1 MRYPLV
7 IKDGTLVTATASFP
21 ADIAV
26 DGEQIVAIG
35 RNLAG
40 EREIDATG
48 KLVTPGAVDIHVHH
62 EMALGNG
69 VVSADDFFTGTRA
82 AALGGT
88 TAIVDFVEPHP
99 EQSLLDGL
107 VERRAA
113 ADPKVVI
120 DYGLHMTISPREIA
134 KLDQCRAVVEAGCA
148 TFKLYMAYGFRL
160 HDGELL
166 QALQAIKTAGA
177 LPVVHAE
184 NWDVINALIDQNLA
198 AGRTTPHWHPR
209 SRPALTEG
217 EAAGRLIDLAELAGV
232 PVHIF
237 HVSCQEVV
245 QRITAARA
253 RGLPV
258 TGETCPQ
265 YLFLTWDAYDA
276 PGVQGALPVCSPPI
290 RGRAQQQA
298 LWQALAHGHLQ
309 VVTTDHCP
317 FVRADKAMGLG
328 NFRQIPGG
336 VPSIEMRFAGLY
348 QGVVRGLYSA
358 CRWVELCCTAPA
370 RLAGFQRKGDLAI
383 GYDADLVIFDP
394 QRQVTLSPATL
405 HERCDWTPYDGISLT
420 GWPETVLSRGE
431 VIVEGGV
438 FRGEAGRG
446 RFVRRKR
453 SDNCEW

>member
-7 IKDGTLVTATASFP
+7 ITNGTLVTATASFA

-35 RNLAG
+35 RNLTG

-107 VERRAA
+107 AERRAA

-134 KLDQCRAVVEAGCA
+134 KLDQCRAAVAAGCA

-166 QALQAIKTAGA
+166 QALQAIKAAGA

-184 NWDVINALIDQNLA
+184 NWDVINVLIDENLA
-198 AGRTTPHWHPR
+198 AGRTAPHWHPR

-217 EAAGRLIDLAELAGV
+217 EAAGRLIDLAELVGV

-237 HVSCQEVV
+237 HVSCAEVV

-290 RGRAQQQA
+290 RGREQQQA
-298 LWQALAHGHLQ
+298 LWQALAHGHLH

-317 FVRADKAMGLG
+317 FALADKARGLG

-348 QGVVRGLYSA
+348 QGVVRGLYPAS
-358 CRWVELCCTAPA
+358 RWVELCCTAPA

-394 QRQVTLSPATL
+394 QRQITLSPAIL
-405 HERCDWTPYDGISLT
+405 HEQCDWTPYDGLALT

-446 RFVRRKR
+446 RFVGRERR
-453 SDNCEW
+453 DNG

>member
-7 IKDGTLVTATASFP
+7 IKHGTLVTATASFP

-35 RNLAG
+35 RNFAG

-107 VERRAA
+107 AERRAA

-134 KLDQCRAVVEAGCA
+134 KLDQCRAVVAAGCA

-217 EAAGRLIDLAELAGV
+217 EAAGRLIDLAELVGV

-245 QRITAARA
+245 QRITAARS

-290 RGRAQQQA
+290 RSREQQQA

-317 FVRADKAMGLG
+317 FVRADKAQGLG

-336 VPSIEMRFAGLY
+336 VPSIEMRLAGLY
-348 QGVVRGLYSA
+348 QGVVRSLYSA
-358 CRWVELCCTAPA
+358 GRWVELCCTAPA

-383 GYDADLVIFDP
+383 GYDADIVIFDP
-394 QRQVTLSPATL
+394 RRQVTLSTATL

-446 RFVRRKR
+446 RFVGRERR
-453 SDNCEW
+453 DNGEL

>member
-7 IKDGTLVTATASFP
+7 ITNGTLVTATASFA

-35 RNLAG
+35 RNLTG

-107 VERRAA
+107 AERRAA

-134 KLDQCRAVVEAGCA
+134 KLDQCRAAVAAGCA

-166 QALQAIKTAGA
+166 QALQAIKAAGA

-184 NWDVINALIDQNLA
+184 NWDVINVLIDENLA
-198 AGRTTPHWHPR
+198 ADVR
-209 SRPALTEG
+209 RPTG
-217 EAAGRLIDLAELAGV
+217 TR
-232 PVHIF
+232 
-237 HVSCQEVV
+237 
-245 QRITAARA
+245 ARA
-253 RGLPV
+253 RRSPKARQPGDSS
-258 TGETCPQ
+258 
-265 YLFLTWDAYDA
+265 TWPNWWAYRCTSFMFPA
-276 PGVQGALPVCSPPI
+276 PRWCSASPP
-290 RGRAQQQA
+290 
-298 LWQALAHGHLQ
+298 
-309 VVTTDHCP
+309 P
-317 FVRADKAMGLG
+317 
-328 NFRQIPGG
+328 
-336 VPSIEMRFAGLY
+336 
-348 QGVVRGLYSA
+348 
-358 CRWVELCCTAPA
+358 APA
-370 RLAGFQRKGDLAI
+370 GCR
-383 GYDADLVIFDP
+383 
-394 QRQVTLSPATL
+394 
-405 HERCDWTPYDGISLT
+405 
-420 GWPETVLSRGE
+420 
-431 VIVEGGV
+431 
-438 FRGEAGRG
+438 
-446 RFVRRKR
+446 
-453 SDNCEW
+453 

>member
-7 IKDGTLVTATASFP
+7 IKHGTLVTATASFP

-35 RNLAG
+35 RNFAG

-107 VERRAA
+107 AERRAA

-134 KLDQCRAVVEAGCA
+134 KLDQCRAVVAAGCA

-160 HDGELL
+160 NDGELL

-217 EAAGRLIDLAELAGV
+217 EAAGRLIDLAELVGV

-245 QRITAARA
+245 QRITAARS

-290 RGRAQQQA
+290 RSREQQQA

-317 FVRADKAMGLG
+317 FVRADKAQGLG

-336 VPSIEMRFAGLY
+336 VPSIEMRLAGLY

-358 CRWVELCCTAPA
+358 GRWVELCCTAPA

-383 GYDADLVIFDP
+383 GYDADIVIFDP
-394 QRQVTLSPATL
+394 QRQVTLSTATL

-420 GWPETVLSRGE
+420 GWPDTVLSRGE

-446 RFVRRKR
+446 RFVGRERR
-453 SDNCEW
+453 DNGEL